1 LPVRYWVPK
10 EGVPYYGHCVAV
22 LANAPHPN
30 AARLLINHMLDT
42 ESQSSCANSGSA
54 PSVNGIVERMS
65 KPFKTVLGSKL
76 MGTQSVDP
84 EVSAVTTAQS
94 LNVYGK

>member
-54 PSVNGIVERMS
+54 PSVNGIVERM
-65 KPFKTVLGSKL
+65 
-76 MGTQSVDP
+76 